1 MLKRVQPVRQTI
13 SSGAAKL
20 GHRIK
25 YRYAAFLSSTRDR
38 MNVQYVAPLAAVIAC
53 WSASIA
59 APALGTHP
67 LNRFVTAQVV
77 TPHADDAVRQS
88 ARSNTTLFVRE
99 PAMSSK
105 LTRMYVS
112 RGLLAQPKSC
122 RARASKAILRR
133 PQNDTCAGC
142 HCLLTHVAR
151 LWLHSMCTR

>member
-67 LNRFVTAQVV
+67 PNRFVTAQVV
-77 TPHADDAVRQS
+77 TPHADDARATVCTEQYDPVCARTGDVVKTYSNVCFARVAGATEIVQGPCVEGHTPPS
-88 ARSNTTLFVRE
+88 A
-99 PAMSSK
+99 K
-105 LTRMYVS
+105 
-112 RGLLAQPKSC
+112 
-122 RARASKAILRR
+122 
-133 PQNDTCAGC
+133 
-142 HCLLTHVAR
+142 
-151 LWLHSMCTR
+151 